1 MKISNMIN
9 VYNKID
15 VSKSKFNFNQNRIFV
30 SALTG
35 EGIDNLKDRIKK
47 EIIASFNYFIEPFLA
62 SYPQTSFYVFIY
74 NLNIIRC
81 SKYIFNFFIT
91 RYPPR

>member
-1 MKISNMIN
+1 MIN

-35 EGIDNLKDRIKK
+35 EGIDNLKDRIKRDYK
-47 EIIASFNYFIEPFLA
+47 ASLIIILIEPFLA
-62 SYPQTSFYVFIY
+62 SYPANLSFYR
-74 NLNIIRC
+74 L
-81 SKYIFNFFIT
+81 YI
-91 RYPPR
+91 

>member
-1 MKISNMIN
+1 MIN

-15 VSKSKFNFNQNRIFV
+15 VSNAKFNLNQNRIFV

-47 EIIASFNYFIEPFLA
+47 EL
-62 SYPQTSFYVFIY
+62 
-74 NLNIIRC
+74 
-81 SKYIFNFFIT
+81 SKFH
-91 RYPPR
+91 